1 MKKFVVLLLI
11 LVTCFTLVACSNGGS
26 NNGSDAKI
34 LSKEQLAEFI
44 QIIEFTQENWLDYFY
59 VETIVEQYTNAF
71 GEVTS
76 SDTFM
81 PVRVKSNDAFLYSF
95 YNEHYSRASD
105 YIILECNN
113 ASGNKVTFEVLT
125 EGYNMADYVSSEEH
139 TRRLDDKTFDRSS
152 CKLVLFNIPEEYLSV
167 TENGDYFIYYQD
179 KYTKYYANSFLYGNN
194 ITEVINYYLSQ
205 NAN

>member
-1 MKKFVVLLLI
+1 MKKLMALLMVFVM
-11 LVTCFTLVACSNGGS
+11 CFALAACNGGGGNS
-26 NNGSDAKI
+26 NSNAKI
-34 LSKEQLAEFI
+34 LSKEELSGFI
-44 QIIEFTQENWLDYFY
+44 QIIEFTEENWLDYFY
-59 VETIVEQYTNAF
+59 VETIVVQYTNAF

-81 PVRVKSNDAFLYSF
+81 PVRVRSNNAFLYSF
-95 YNEHYSRASD
+95 YNEYYSSASE

-125 EGYNMADYVSSEEH
+125 EGYNMGDWISSEEYAVQ
-139 TRRLDDKTFDRSS
+139 LNSYTFDRAS
-152 CKLVLFNIPEEYLSV
+152 CKLVLFNIPEEYWSV

-179 KYTKYYANSFLYGNN
+179 KYTKYYANSFSYDNS